1 MDFENKIVVVFC
13 YEEYKDRVI
22 KLKVEYK
29 FFFVRE
35 NFFEV
40 FFERFFDLMR
50 EEFEFEFVRVLVR
63 KFNMGGM
70 YVEEIFLR
78 VGFEKMVLVKE
89 LSDEDLKR
97 VYDEMIRIF
106 NDEFK
111 LNIVFK
117 DGVMY
122 DVVLIEL
129 KIYEGFEKCY
139 FFIFSEVLDEYF
151 GKIMFEKVKIE

>member
-78 VGFEKMVLVKE
+78 VGL
-89 LSDEDLKR
+89 R
-97 VYDEMIRIF
+97 R
-106 NDEFK
+106 
-111 LNIVFK
+111 
-117 DGVMY
+117 
-122 DVVLIEL
+122 
-129 KIYEGFEKCY
+129 
-139 FFIFSEVLDEYF
+139 
-151 GKIMFEKVKIE
+151 